1 MTNFNKENKKTIMA
15 ISFATVVTLTLIFGP
30 SATLA
35 YAGIH
40 PPAPTCMDRDG
51 NILPA
56 TIYKK
61 FPNTDSSDTWV
72 TPDGDKEMT
81 RLSSGGFDGW
91 KVGGSKAP
99 GGDVIV
105 GSHLSDK
112 INGGKGNDV
121 ICGDDS
127 RATFTVGDDKISG
140 GFGNDDMWGTYPGAL
155 TDGSAEDADTLN
167 GGQGNDWMWGQD
179 GPDTIIG
186 GQGVDKAFCS
196 QGGDDGDDDVVK
208 LGKGIDLPSVNCV
221 GGDTVNLGNKH
232 E

>member
-15 ISFATVVTLTLIFGP
+15 ISFATVVTLTLIFAP
-30 SATLA
+30 SAILVDA
-35 YAGIH
+35 DGDV
-40 PPAPTCMDRDG
+40 PTCFERNPGNPPIERD
-51 NILPA
+51 A

-61 FPNTDSSDTWV
+61 FPTDNTSDLWV
-72 TPDGDKEMT
+72 TPTGDKNMT

-91 KVGGSKAP
+91 KVGGSKGT

-105 GSHLSDK
+105 GSWLSDQ

-121 ICGDDS
+121 ICGDDI
-127 RATFTVGDDKISG
+127 RATFTIGDDKISG
-140 GFGNDDMWGTYPGAL
+140 GFGDDDMWGTYGF
-155 TDGSAEDADTLN
+155 TDIGPDEDELR
-167 GGQGNDWMWGQD
+167 GGQGNDVMWGQG

-186 GQGVDKAFCS
+186 GQGDDVAICS
-196 QGGDDGDDDVVK
+196 QAADDGEDDVVK
-208 LGKGIDLPSVNCV
+208 LGRGNDSSENCDL

>member
-1 MTNFNKENKKTIMA
+1 MTKFNKENKKTIMA
-15 ISFATVVTLTLIFGP
+15 LSFATVVTLTLIFAP
-30 SATLA
+30 SATLVDA
-35 YAGIH
+35 E
-40 PPAPTCMDRDG
+40 PLVPTCNDRGG

-56 TIYKK
+56 TIYKLDP
-61 FPNTDSSDTWV
+61 FDDTSNLWV
-72 TPDGDKEMT
+72 TPDGDKNMT

-105 GSHLSDK
+105 GSHLSDQ

-155 TDGSAEDADTLN
+155 TDGSLEDADTLR

-196 QGGDDGDDDVVK
+196 QNADDGDDDVVK
-208 LGKGIDLPSVNCV
+208 LGKGNDLASVNCDL
-221 GGDTVNLGNKH
+221 GGDTVNTGNKH

>member
-15 ISFATVVTLTLIFGP
+15 ISFATVVTLTLIFAP
-30 SATLA
+30 SATLVD
-35 YAGIH
+35 AG
-40 PPAPTCMDRDG
+40 PDVPTCMARDG
-51 NILPA
+51 DILPA

-72 TPDGDKEMT
+72 TPGGDKEMT

-127 RATFTVGDDKISG
+127 RATFTAGDDKISG
-140 GFGNDDMWGTYPGAL
+140 GFGNDDMWGTYGF
-155 TDGSAEDADTLN
+155 TDIGPDEDELR
-167 GGQGNDWMWGQD
+167 GGQGNDVMWGQG

-186 GQGVDKAFCS
+186 GQGDDIAFCS
-196 QGGDDGDDDVVK
+196 QAATDGADDVVK
-208 LGKGIDLPSVNCV
+208 LGRGNDSSENCDL

>member
-15 ISFATVVTLTLIFGP
+15 ISFATVVTLTLIFAP
-30 SATLA
+30 SAILVDA
-35 YAGIH
+35 VH
-40 PPAPTCMDRDG
+40 PPAPTCFDRNG
-51 NILPA
+51 TELTA

-72 TPDGDKEMT
+72 TTGGDKEMT

-91 KVGGSKAP
+91 KVGGSKGT

-112 INGGKGNDV
+112 INGGKGSDV

-127 RATFTVGDDKISG
+127 RATDTIGDDKISG
-140 GFGNDDMWGTYPGAL
+140 GFGDDDMWGTYGN
-155 TDGSAEDADTLN
+155 TDVGPDEDELR
-167 GGQGNDWMWGQD
+167 GGQGNDVMWGQG

-186 GQGVDKAFCS
+186 GQGDDIAICS
-196 QGGDDGDDDVVK
+196 QAADDGDDDVVK

>member
-15 ISFATVVTLTLIFGP
+15 ISFATVVTLTLIFAP
-30 SATLA
+30 SAILVD
-35 YAGIH
+35 AGGH
-40 PPAPTCMDRDG
+40 PPAPKCFDRSITAQ
-51 NILPA
+51 NA

-61 FPNTDSSDTWV
+61 FPTDNTSDLWV
-72 TPDGDKEMT
+72 TPTGDKNMT

-91 KVGGSKAP
+91 KVGGSKGT

-105 GSHLSDK
+105 GSWLSDQ

-127 RATFTVGDDKISG
+127 RTTEIIGGDKISG
-140 GFGNDDMWGTYPGAL
+140 GHGNDDMWGTYGIGDVGP
-155 TDGSAEDADTLN
+155 DEDELR
-167 GGQGNDWMWGQD
+167 GGLGDDWMWGQD

-186 GQGVDKAFCS
+186 GQGADKAFCS
-196 QGGDDGDDDVVK
+196 QDPDDGDDDVVK
-208 LGKGIDLPSVNCV
+208 LGKGNDLVSVNCV